1 MLLLRSLT
9 LDLDGTLLDTLDDL
23 TAGCNGMLGELG
35 LSAYSREVISGFVGD
50 GMHTLVERCLV
61 GAGVALDDGLLL
73 QALDAFRRHYGAAN
87 GQGARPYP
95 GVLEGLVALR
105 DAGLALAVVTNKP
118 AQFTEPLLLASGLSE
133 FFHVVLSGDSLPHK
147 KPHPL
152 PILHACTLLG
162 SSAAQNLH
170 VGDSKNDVLAAR
182 AAGCPVFCV
191 PYGYRGGASVDTLS
205 GDALV
210 SGLPEVAQR
219 VRLAG

>member
-1 MLLLRSLT
+1 MLSLRSIT

-23 TAGCNGMLGELG
+23 TAGCNGMLADLG
-35 LSAYSREVISGFVGD
+35 LPTYSREAVSGFVGD
-50 GMHTLVERCLV
+50 GMHTLVERCLT
-61 GAGVALDDGLLL
+61 GAGIDVAEDIMLAALDG
-73 QALDAFRRHYGAAN
+73 FRRHYAAAN
-87 GQGARPYP
+87 GRGAQPYP
-95 GVLEGLVALR
+95 GVLDGLESLR
-105 DAGLALAVVTNKP
+105 QAGLALAVVTNKP
-118 AQFTEPLLLASGLSE
+118 AQFTEPLLQATGLAG

-162 SSAAQNLH
+162 SAAPQNLH